1 MTNHLTLQASQN
13 EIHPK
18 DHQEDTH
25 EEEWM
30 VANRVMRKKVT
41 ANDNEHIYQHTQ
53 EKSPETKGCEE
64 AQRGTQKSRKKHH
77 IHQVYESPRKALCAK
92 F

>member
-1 MTNHLTLQASQN
+1 MANHLTLQASQN
-13 EIHPK
+13 EVHPK

-41 ANDNEHIYQHTQ
+41 ANDHEHIHQYTQ
-53 EKSPETKGCEE
+53 DKSPETQGRKE
-64 AQRGTQKSRKKHH
+64 AQGRTQKSRKK
-77 IHQVYESPRKALCAK
+77 
-92 F
+92 